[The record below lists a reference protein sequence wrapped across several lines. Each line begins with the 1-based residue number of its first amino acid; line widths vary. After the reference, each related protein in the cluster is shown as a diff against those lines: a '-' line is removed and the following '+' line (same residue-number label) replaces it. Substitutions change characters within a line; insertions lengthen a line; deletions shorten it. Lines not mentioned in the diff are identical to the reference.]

1 MAFDHGH
8 VLSVAAPLFAL
19 ALGTVATVAAGYL
32 AERKRRHRFAER
44 NEALEEAVHER
55 TAELRET
62 QLEIIHRLAAATES
76 RDEDTGLHLERIG
89 LLCERV
95 GLVLGLSA
103 AEAETLRHASL
114 LHDVGK
120 IAVPDAILTKP
131 GTLTDEEWVDHAPPR
146 RGRREHPLGLE
157 RADHAHGRGDR
168 PHASRALGRRRL
180 SGGPVRRADPARGAH
195 LRGVRRLRRAALA
208 AALQGAVAVEDA
220 LEELRRQRGKHFD
233 PAVVDAFMTLVDDL
247 DPLLFDGRA
256 GQETFV

>member
-1 MAFDHGH
+1 
-8 VLSVAAPLFAL
+8 
-19 ALGTVATVAAGYL
+19 VATIAAGYL

-76 RDEDTGLHLERIG
+76 RDEETGLHLERIG

-95 GLVLGLSA
+95 GLVLGLTP

-131 GTLTDEEWVDHAPPR
+131 GKLTGEEWVVMRRHAEAGANILAGSTAPIMRMAEEIALTHHERWDGGGYPR
-146 RGRREHPLGLE
+146 G
-157 RADHAHGRGDR
+157 
-168 PHASRALGRRRL
+168 L
-180 SGGPVRRADPARGAH
+180 SGEQIPLVGRIC
-195 LRGVRRLRRAALA
+195 
-208 AALQGAVAVEDA
+208 AVCDVFDA
-220 LEELRRQRGKHFD
+220 LLSPRPYKEAWSVQDALDELRRERGKHFD
-233 PAVVDAFMTLVDDL
+233 PAVIDAFMTLVDDL

-256 GQETFV
+256 GQETFA